1 MEQGRTLLLSSGSEL
16 EESDSEYIEEETGES
31 EETSSEDTEIDVEHH
46 SLAFSG
52 EQTERQRLL
61 HSISDSEGNNDE
73 EQTPD
78 NVSRTQS
85 VSRRRRHARAPRV
98 LGRRSR
104 ERGRGGAR
112 PQPGRGGT
120 RPRPVFQWREFNDDF
135 FPVMPDL
142 SVSPGIT
149 AEFPPVQHNCD
160 YFMAFLS
167 DAFLDHIVSESNTFH
182 YPLYYHVNFFIIFHY
197 NKLVEGNSSESHTR
211 AYTQHLSERER

>member
-31 EETSSEDTEIDVEHH
+31 EETSSEDTDVEHH
-46 SLAFSG
+46 SPAFSG

-104 ERGRGGAR
+104 GRGRGGA
-112 PQPGRGGT
+112 

-182 YPLYYHVNFFIIFHY
+182 DEETADDDDVPHSSHEKEWKNITRNELLTFIAVT
-197 NKLVEGNSSESHTR
+197 LLMSHSR
-211 AYTQHLSERER
+211 KALR